1 MSKEAFAPVCA
12 RIKLDFDMLVEDIY
26 IDPFRKIIIGAYEMP
41 HTKKGILCRL
51 SKMHE
56 YVDKWLQKHEDE
68 DPCEEFNEYEG
79 EEAYN
84 ALRFM
89 RANADW
95 ESDPYDYI
103 RIRILAE
110 LFEGIVEC
118 YSLTFICSV
127 CKELMARVQAL
138 PDGAQL

>member
-12 RIKLDFDMLVEDIY
+12 RIKLDFDTLVEDIC

-89 RANADW
+89 QANADW
-95 ESDPYDYI
+95 ESDPYNYI

-127 CKELMARVQAL
+127 CKELMARVQEL
-138 PDGAQL
+138 PDSAYI

>member
-12 RIKLDFDMLVEDIY
+12 TVKLDFGNLTADIWQ
-26 IDPFRKIIIGAYEMP
+26 DPFRKIIIGAYEMP

-51 SKMHE
+51 LKMYE

-68 DPCEEFNEYEG
+68 DPCEEFEEHDG
-79 EEAYN
+79 EDVYHV
-84 ALRFM
+84 LLTM
-89 RANADW
+89 RADSDW
-95 ESDPYDYI
+95 DADPYNYI

-127 CKELMARVQAL
+127 CKELMARVQEL
-138 PDGAQL
+138 PDGAYI